1 MKTFFICLLVGIA
14 AQLIDGTLGMAYGV
28 SCSTFLRTAG
38 VSSAMSSA
46 CVHLA
51 EIFTTLASGISHF
64 SMKNVDHCLLWR
76 LAIPGVLGGC
86 LGAYVLTAVNDR
98 ILSPLISAYLVVMGF
113 VILSKMFKKA
123 DSTGEKPIGAWVCP
137 LALAGGFSD
146 SLGGGGWGP
155 VVTSTLVAANHDIRK
170 TIGSVNTAE
179 FFVTLGESAVFLLTL
194 PDLSALLPS
203 ILGLIVGGIIAAPI
217 GAILCRKL
225 PVKPLLGIVG
235 GVIVLING
243 FRLVTALLAL

>member
-1 MKTFFICLLVGIA
+1 METFLICLFVGIA

-38 VSSAMSSA
+38 ISSAMSSA
-46 CVHLA
+46 CVHVA

-64 SMKNVDHCLLWR
+64 SMKNVNKALLLR
-76 LAIPGVLGGC
+76 LAVPGVLGGC
-86 LGAYVLTAVNDR
+86 LGAYVLTSVDDSV
-98 ILSPLISAYLVVMGF
+98 ISPLISAYLVVMGIII
-113 VILSKMFKKA
+113 VSKMFRHTDREREKK
-123 DSTGEKPIGAWVCP
+123 IGFWVCP

-179 FFVTLGESAVFLLTL
+179 FFVTLGESAVFLMTL
-194 PDLSALLPS
+194 PDLTQFLPS
-203 ILGLIVGGIIAAPI
+203 IAGLIAGGTIAAPL
-217 GAILCRKL
+217 GAVLCRKL

-235 GVIVLING
+235 SVIILING
-243 FRLVTALLAL
+243 WKLVTALF

>member
-1 MKTFFICLLVGIA
+1 METFFICLVVGIA

-38 VSSAMSSA
+38 ISSAMSSA
-46 CVHLA
+46 CVHVA

-64 SMKNVDHCLLWR
+64 SMKNVNKTLLLR
-76 LAIPGVLGGC
+76 LAVPGVIGGAV
-86 LGAYVLTAVNDR
+86 GAYLLTNVDDSV
-98 ILSPLISAYLVVMGF
+98 ISPVISAYLVVMGI
-113 VILSKMFKKA
+113 VIVSKMFRKNDPEREKK
-123 DSTGEKPIGAWVCP
+123 IGFWVCP
-137 LALAGGFSD
+137 LAMIGGFSD

-179 FFVTLGESAVFLLTL
+179 FFVTLGESVVFLLTL
-194 PDLSALLPS
+194 PDLSQFLPS
-203 ILGLIVGGIIAAPI
+203 IAGLIAGGVIAAPL
-217 GAILCRKL
+217 GAVLCRKL

-235 GVIVLING
+235 GVIILING
-243 FRLVTALLAL
+243 WKLISALF

>member
-38 VSSAMSSA
+38 ISSALSSA
-46 CVHLA
+46 CVHVA

-64 SMKNVDHCLLWR
+64 SMKNVDKTLLWR

-86 LGAYVLTAVNDR
+86 LGAYVLTSVDDR
-98 ILSPLISAYLVVMGF
+98 ILSPLISAYLVVMGC
-113 VILSKMFKKA
+113 VIVSKIFKKDTEEGA
-123 DSTGEKPIGAWVCP
+123 KPLGFWVCP
-137 LALAGGFSD
+137 LAMLGGFSD

-155 VVTSTLVAANHDIRK
+155 VVTSTLVAANHDVRK

-179 FFVTLGESAVFLLTL
+179 FFVTLGESLVFIATL
-194 PDLSALLPS
+194 PDLSSLLS
-203 ILGLIVGGIIAAPI
+203 SMAGLIVGGILAAPV

-235 GVIVLING
+235 GVIILING
-243 FRLVTALLAL
+243 WRLVSTWIG

>member
-1 MKTFFICLLVGIA
+1 METFLICLVVGIA

-38 VSSAMSSA
+38 ISSAMSSA
-46 CVHLA
+46 CVHVA

-64 SMKNVDHCLLWR
+64 SMKNVNVSLLLR
-76 LAIPGVLGGC
+76 LALPGVLGGC
-86 LGAYVLTAVNDR
+86 LGAYVLTSFDDR
-98 ILSPLISAYLVVMGF
+98 ILSPLISAYLVVMGI
-113 VILSKMFKKA
+113 VIVSKMFKKMDA
-123 DSTGEKPIGAWVCP
+123 GKEKKIGFWVCP

-155 VVTSTLVAANHDIRK
+155 VVTSTLVAANHDVRK

-179 FFVTLGESAVFLLTL
+179 FFVTLGESVVFLLIL
-194 PDLSALLPS
+194 PDLSAFLPS
-203 ILGLIVGGIIAAPI
+203 ILGLVIGGVIAAPL
-217 GAILCRKL
+217 GAVLCKKL

-235 GVIVLING
+235 GVIIVING
-243 FRLVTALLAL
+243 WKLLSAIMG